1 MPTQNNTITKQDLNK
16 ALEATRRDFKA
27 SILSLAQGQQE
38 IKSEMRH
45 NQHIMFGALGVLL
58 VFVISAFIAVIL
70 VLAGLL
76 GDVGTLQGLHQSV
89 QSTHATIVK

>member
-1 MPTQNNTITKQDLNK
+1 MPTKNTTITKQDLAE
-16 ALEATRRDFKA
+16 ALAPLVRN
-27 SILSLAQGQQE
+27 QQE
-38 IKSEMRH
+38 LKSEMRH